1 MKVKTDLPAVFNDF
15 GEARRAGFMR
25 VKELKE
31 QGQPVVGVYCTF
43 MPEELVLAAGAIQIS
58 LCSSSD
64 ETIAAAEEELPRNLC
79 PLIKASYGFAK
90 TDKCPYFYFSDLVV
104 GETTC
109 DGKKKMYEYMSDVKP
124 LYLMQLPHMR
134 DTAQSKQLWYQELK
148 AFKTKLEDF
157 FEVTITEDAI
167 RQAIKLKN
175 RERLAKKH
183 FYELGRLSPSA
194 LTGMEIYQVM
204 YGSQYKFDKE
214 ANIQTLIETTA
225 AVTERYQQG
234 EKLPRKPRILITGSP
249 MGTATEKVIRAV
261 EDNGGVVVGFEDCTV
276 AKAVEKLV
284 SEDEPDVYQAL
295 SDKYLQIGC
304 ACLSQNKPR
313 LALLDDMID
322 QYQVDGVIDMVLQNC
337 TPFSVEAQRIKS
349 FVNDEKGKPY
359 LYLETDYSAG
369 DVEQMNTRVT
379 AFLEMLEG

>member
-1 MKVKTDLPAVFNDF
+1 MKVKTDLPAVFKDF

-43 MPEELVLAAGAIQIS
+43 MPEELVLASGAIQIS

-64 ETIAAAEEELPRNLC
+64 ETIADAEEDLPRNLC

-109 DGKKKMYEYMSDVKP
+109 DGKKKMYEYMADFKP

-134 DTAQSKQLWYQELK
+134 DTAQSQQLWYQELK
-148 AFKTKLEDF
+148 AFKGKLETF
-157 FEVTITEDAI
+157 FNVEITETAI
-167 RQAIKLKN
+167 RQAIQLKN
-175 RERLAKKH
+175 RERLAKKQ
-183 FYELGRLSPSA
+183 FYELGQLNPPA
-194 LTGMEIYQVM
+194 LMGADIFKVM

-214 ANIQTLIETTA
+214 ASIQMLEKTQQAVQARYDQGVTLA
-225 AVTERYQQG
+225 
-234 EKLPRKPRILITGSP
+234 RKPRILITGSP
-249 MGTATEKVIRAV
+249 MGEATEKVIRAV
-261 EDNGGVVVGFEDCTV
+261 EDNGGVVVGFENCTV
-276 AKAVEKLV
+276 AKAVEKQV
-284 SEDEPDVYQAL
+284 DENEPDVYRAL
-295 SDKYLQIGC
+295 ADKYLQIGC
-304 ACLSQNKPR
+304 ACLSQNQPR
-313 LALLDDMID
+313 LDLISQMID
-322 QYQVDGVIDMVLQNC
+322 DYQVDGVIDMVLQNC
-337 TPFSVEAQRIKS
+337 TPFSVESHRIKT
-349 FVNDEKGKPY
+349 FVNEEKSKPY

>member
-25 VKELKE
+25 VKALKE

-64 ETIAAAEEELPRNLC
+64 ETIAAAETDLPRNLC

-109 DGKKKMYEYMSDVKP
+109 DGKKKMYEYMSDIKP

-134 DTAQSKQLWYQELK
+134 DTAQSQQLWYQELK
-148 AFKTKLEDF
+148 AFKAKLEDF
-157 FEVTITEDAI
+157 FDVTITEDAI
-167 RQAIKLKN
+167 RQAIQLKN

-183 FYELGRLSPSA
+183 FYELGMLNPSA
-194 LTGMEIYQVM
+194 LTGDEIYKVM
-204 YGSQYKFDKE
+204 YGSQYKFDKA
-214 ANIQTLIETTA
+214 ANIQTLEETTA
-225 AVTERYQQG
+225 AVKARYEQG
-234 EKLPRKPRILITGSP
+234 EKLAHKPRILITGSP
-249 MGTATEKVIRAV
+249 MGDATEKVIRAV

-284 SEDEPDVYQAL
+284 DEDEPDVYKAL

-322 QYQVDGVIDMVLQNC
+322 RYQVDGVIDMVLQNC
-337 TPFSVEAQRIKS
+337 IPFSVESQRIKS
-349 FVNDEKGKPY
+349 FVNDEKDKPY